1 MVGIFRTINSA
12 LKWRAAILRRRKAA
26 LNRHDPLSHA
36 TPRGLVCW
44 RDDPAAA
51 LAKIDYHCRNQPVS
65 REANVNRGTFFRRH
79 FLKLMAAAGA
89 IGLPAVRPFSPRV
102 SHARGAPAYDPA
114 ARFDLAVC
122 EVEFRRN
129 SAGRMLMARIYQPKG
144 PGPFPTVLDL
154 HGGAWNRKDRFAEEP
169 MDRALAASG
178 LLVVAVD
185 LTLAPEAPYP
195 ACVQDANY
203 AVRWLKVNAA
213 TWNGDTATIGIYG
226 SSSGGHVAE
235 LLAMRPRDPRYNS
248 IPLAAAPSVDATVA
262 YVAMRS
268 PVSNTFA
275 RYENAVRRGNESMIK
290 NNKVFFNPWETIHEA
305 NPQEILAREE
315 KATLVPFLIM
325 QGALDDNVLPEVQE
339 KFAKSYRAA
348 GGECDYRLFENS
360 VHEWVA
366 EPGPQTDKAR
376 EVVKEFIARQ
386 LKT

>member
-1 MVGIFRTINSA
+1 V
-12 LKWRAAILRRRKAA
+12 K
-26 LNRHDPLSHA
+26 
-36 TPRGLVCW
+36 
-44 RDDPAAA
+44 
-51 LAKIDYHCRNQPVS
+51 
-65 REANVNRGTFFRRH
+65 RGTFIRRH
-79 FLKLMAAAGA
+79 LLKLMAAAGT
-89 IGLPAVRPFSPRV
+89 IGLPAVRTFSPRA
-102 SHARGAPAYDPA
+102 SHARGAPAYNPA
-114 ARFDLAVC
+114 ARFDLAVS

-178 LLVVAVD
+178 LLVIAVD

-203 AVRWLKVNAA
+203 AVRWLKVNAV
-213 TWNGDTATIGIYG
+213 TWNGDTAMVGIYG

-235 LLAMRPRDPRYNS
+235 LVAMRPRDPRYN
-248 IPLAAAPSVDATVA
+248 A
-262 YVAMRS
+262 
-268 PVSNTFA
+268 
-275 RYENAVRRGNESMIK
+275 IK

-305 NPQEILAREE
+305 NPQEILEREE
-315 KATLVPFLIM
+315 KVTLVPFLIM

-339 KFAKSYRAA
+339 KFAKTYRAA